1 MSVTEATTKNLA
13 LQVCGVGKIS
23 IEEVPIDLSSPLPD
37 GHVLLRTRATGICG
51 SDVCFVSLSHSSYLS
66 ITQIGIVCM

>member
-1 MSVTEATTKNLA
+1 MAVTETTKNLA
-13 LQVCGVGKIS
+13 LQVRGVGKIC

-51 SDVCFVSLSHSSYLS
+51 SDVCLALHDIDKHHV
-66 ITQIGIVCM
+66 